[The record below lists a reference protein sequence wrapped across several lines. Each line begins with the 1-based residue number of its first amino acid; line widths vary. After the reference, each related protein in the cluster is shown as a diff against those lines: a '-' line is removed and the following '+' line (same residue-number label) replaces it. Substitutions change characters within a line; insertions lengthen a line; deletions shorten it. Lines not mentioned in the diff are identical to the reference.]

1 MGGGGG
7 GGGAGGGRRRKK
19 YFSFF
24 HQETCLFPS
33 YLTYTESCTFAACPS
48 PALSML
54 SMDDPDGPMDCSGA
68 DWEPVATPLLVLV
81 PQRSLRTLSLLR
93 DLGVLVPQHVSWK
106 QSLFLFRH
114 RSRHSSSSFSD
125 IWSKTHTHKKLN
137 RDAAN
142 FLPRADTTDAWT
154 QSCFCRIS
162 TENILKMLRRELIAR
177 DLSGWVWL
185 TGARRWEPITAEL
198 GERPQESEA
207 GCLRCRGLICTC
219 I

>member
-7 GGGAGGGRRRKK
+7 GGGRGRGRRRKK

-125 IWSKTHTHKKLN
+125 IWSKTHTHTKSWIEMQLT
-137 RDAAN
+137 
-142 FLPRADTTDAWT
+142 FYPGQT
-154 QSCFCRIS
+154 QPTLERNLASAES
-162 TENILKMLRRELIAR
+162 VLKIFWKCYGGSL
-177 DLSGWVWL
+177 
-185 TGARRWEPITAEL
+185 
-198 GERPQESEA
+198 
-207 GCLRCRGLICTC
+207 
-219 I
+219 